1 MKNAES
7 KPLSSLIFFPLLSLI
22 FLRPFF
28 SGLAYPALE
37 LYYQNL
43 IIFLAITTLAVKAKA
58 RFRVFPLRF
67 DNFPVIF
74 LLFAY
79 SIATIFSINIQNSL
93 TETIKFISFFSV
105 FFMVSQID
113 EKQKKILI
121 KAIVLAASVISLYS
135 IYQYFWGYQ
144 HTLDYLRRT
153 NNDFLLN
160 SSYARDILIAKRAI
174 GTFPSP
180 NILGSYL
187 ILAFFL
193 SLSLAKKYLAPVLI
207 AIALLL
213 TKSLGAW
220 LSLILALIALFV
232 LSYKSIK
239 KQRLMLGLS
248 LIFIALAIT
257 FILVTRWER
266 LMNLSNPQNSITQR
280 LNYWRTA
287 IAVIKDNPLFGV
299 GPGNF
304 HEVFLKYKTGLST
317 DTRYAHNIFLH
328 HWAETGI
335 LGLLGIVYLII
346 SFFRRLRAN
355 AETKFIFL
363 SGLAFL
369 LHNLIDNTYF
379 IPETGFLFWILFALI

>member
-1 MKNAES
+1 MTDTKP

-28 SGLAYPALE
+28 SGLAYPVME

-43 IIFLAITTLAVKAKA
+43 MIFLAIATLLLEAKA
-58 RFRVFPLRF
+58 RFRVFPQRS

-113 EKQKKILI
+113 ERQKKILI
-121 KAIVLAASVISLYS
+121 KVIVLAASIISLYS

-144 HTLDYLRRT
+144 HTLDYLRGT
-153 NNDFLLN
+153 NSDFLLN

-180 NILGSYL
+180 NILGGYL

-213 TKSLGAW
+213 TKSMGAW
-220 LSLILALIALFV
+220 LSLVAAFTIFFS

-239 KQRLMLGLS
+239 KQKLILGLS

-257 FILVTRWER
+257 FILVTRWEH
-266 LMNLSNPQNSITQR
+266 LMDLDNPQNSITQR

-304 HEVFLKYKTGLST
+304 QEVFLKYKVGLST
-317 DTRYAHNIFLH
+317 NTRYAHNILLH
-328 HWAETGI
+328 QWAEIG
-335 LGLLGIVYLII
+335 LFGLMGLLYLTI
-346 SFFRRLRAN
+346 
-355 AETKFIFL
+355 IFL
-363 SGLAFL
+363 RKFKKDTKNVFVFLAVLVFVI
-369 LHNLIDNTYF
+369 HNLIDNTYF
-379 IPETGFLFWILFALI
+379 IPQTGFFFWISLALL